1 MLNAKELTDQNGT
14 TLAQLLKRPELNEKI
29 FEIEAADDSVA
40 NPDQPLSPLEHRV
53 RYRAAVEVKYAGY
66 VARAQKT
73 IEKDKAMEQAVLP
86 PAIFEKQLPGM
97 SNEVFEKLAAVKPHT
112 LAQAARISG
121 MTAAAVS
128 LLAVELRRHEESNEA
143 S

>member
-1 MLNAKELTDQNGT
+1 MQVTWL
-14 TLAQLLKRPELNEKI
+14 
-29 FEIEAADDSVA
+29 V
-40 NPDQPLSPLEHRV
+40 
-53 RYRAAVEVKYAGY
+53 
-66 VARAQKT
+66 QKT